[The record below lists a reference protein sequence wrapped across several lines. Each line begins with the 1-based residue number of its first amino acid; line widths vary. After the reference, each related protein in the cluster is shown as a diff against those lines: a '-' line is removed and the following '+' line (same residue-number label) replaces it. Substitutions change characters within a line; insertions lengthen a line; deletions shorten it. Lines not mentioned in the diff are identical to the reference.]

1 MKPVIALVGR
11 PNVGKSTLFN
21 NLTRTRDALVAD
33 YAGLTRDRK
42 YGIGR
47 LGEHP
52 YLVVDTG
59 GLSGDSQGVEGE
71 MAQQVKRAIGECDA
85 VIFLVDARDGLTPSD
100 ENIAGYLR
108 QCGKPVTLV
117 VNKTDGV
124 DALIASSEFHA
135 LALGDPLP
143 IAASHGRGVRN
154 MIDLVLH
161 QFVADE
167 EEAGEEESEDQGIK
181 VAIVGRPNVG
191 KSTLVNRILGEER
204 VVVFDMPGTTR
215 DSIYIPFERDGQ
227 KYTLI
232 DTAGV
237 RRRARIKETVEKF
250 SIIKTLQAI
259 TDAHVVLMVLD
270 AREGISEQDAHLL
283 GHAMEAGRALVIAI
297 NKWDGLDQE
306 KKELVRREL
315 LLKLPFLDFAKIH
328 YISALHGTG
337 VGELYRSVNKAYDSA
352 MRKFSTPELTTLLE
366 SLVFAHQPPT
376 VNNRRIKLR
385 YAHQGGKNPPIIV
398 IHGNQVDKVPG
409 SYKRYL
415 ENGFRKYLKLEG
427 TPIRIELK
435 GGENPF
441 AGKRNELTPR
451 QISRKQQL
459 AAQDKK
465 TVNRYSK
472 KKGR

>member
-21 NLTRTRDALVAD
+21 NLTRSRDALVAD

-47 LGEHP
+47 LGSHP

-59 GLSGDSQGVEGE
+59 GLSGDVQGVEGE
-71 MAQQVKRAIGECDA
+71 MAQQVKTAIGECDA
-85 VIFLVDARDGLTPSD
+85 VIFLVDGRDGLTPSD
-100 ENIAGYLR
+100 ENIARYLR

-117 VNKTDGV
+117 VNKTDGI
-124 DALIASSEFHA
+124 DALVASSEFHA
-135 LALGDPLP
+135 LALGEPLP
-143 IAASHGRGVRN
+143 IAASHGRGVRS
-154 MIDLVLH
+154 MIEHVLQ
-161 QFVADE
+161 QFVSE
-167 EEAGEEESEDQGIK
+167 EEEVEEEPEEQGIK

-215 DSIYIPFERDGQ
+215 DSIYIPFERDGR

-259 TDAHVVLMVLD
+259 SDANVVLMVLD

-306 KKELVRREL
+306 KKEQVRREL
-315 LLKLPFLDFAKIH
+315 ALKLPFLDFAKIH

-337 VGELYRSVNKAYDSA
+337 VGELYRSVNRAYESA

-376 VNNRRIKLR
+376 IQGRRIKLR

-415 ENGFRKYLKLEG
+415 EKGFRKYLKLEG

-441 AGKRNELTPR
+441 AGKRNELTRR
-451 QISRKQQL
+451 QISRKQRL
-459 AAQDKK
+459 VAQVKK
-465 TVNRYSK
+465 AEKRHSR